1 MMLLKV
7 PTQIRTEFLCP
18 LCGHRAQV
26 DYRDPAPIDEREPVP
41 GKDRH
46 AREQAIREANA
57 KLEKQAQKA
66 LRIVPCPACGK
77 IAPAASRRALLLA
90 SLPVLALAPVLFM
103 GGVMG
108 TALLAPELTKGMPR
122 LPVLIGS
129 LLLVVVSPLVLLHR
143 RRQLRR
149 EAVGSSHFLPPEA
162 PAQ

>member
-26 DYRDPAPIDEREPVP
+26 DYHDPAPIDEREPVP

-46 AREQAIREANA
+46 AREQAIREANG

-77 IAPAASRRALLLA
+77 IAPAASRRALLKRIACGRRTRVNGRPPKLR
-90 SLPVLALAPVLFM
+90 S
-103 GGVMG
+103 
-108 TALLAPELTKGMPR
+108 TA
-122 LPVLIGS
+122 
-129 LLLVVVSPLVLLHR
+129 R
-143 RRQLRR
+143 RRRR
-149 EAVGSSHFLPPEA
+149 RSPRRKRRNCGRNS
-162 PAQ
+162 